1 MEQQL
6 LVVNN
11 LVQVGNVDNAAVAVE
26 TDHCKKKFH
35 GFYVLVMVMIVV
47 MVVVM
52 IVVMVAVMVS
62 SLGRKTIEAR
72 ACLKWCLMSTCLLV
86 KVRFFVHSAKF

>member
-1 MEQQL
+1 MRGLSIDTLGRRTYEMEQHL

-35 GFYVLVMVMIVV
+35 
-47 MVVVM
+47 
-52 IVVMVAVMVS
+52 
-62 SLGRKTIEAR
+62 
-72 ACLKWCLMSTCLLV
+72 LMA
-86 KVRFFVHSAKF
+86 FKFW